1 VLRTRKT
8 RVPRDYLAGSAAAVR
23 SDTVVPADELA
34 LEFLM
39 NALRLREGASVAD
52 FEARTGL
59 EYATIAPRV
68 DALRSSGLMVAAVKR
83 LCTTARGFRYL
94 NAVLEEFA

>member
-1 VLRTRKT
+1 VA
-8 RVPRDYLAGSAAAVR
+8 P
-23 SDTVVPADELA
+23 DELA

-39 NALRLREGASVAD
+39 NALRLREGASVAQ

-59 EYATIAPRV
+59 AAATIGAQLGT
-68 DALRSSGLMVAAVKR
+68 LRARGLMETDPAR

-94 NAVLEEFA
+94 NAVLAEFA